1 MKREQGLRR
10 LAGLTTPLLAVGLV
24 ALLVPGQVAAQSCY
38 GGYCGSGDGVDWDAK
53 VEVTVTVSVVP
64 EDAGFVLINGEEPEH
79 GVFTALQGDTLNIEA
94 VAENGYTFV
103 RWSEWFDES
112 KSSVEAPIYNH
123 KTLVAHFAEEE
134 EEEEELSPSAPSDE
148 RTSEWIPEGTVARD
162 RRGKTLA
169 DITVDIRQPRALPSN
184 GVLVGDVYDFK
195 PDGATFDPPL
205 PLSLPYD
212 TASVPAGTDETELV
226 VALYDPEAQDWI
238 ALPSVVNRTNMVVE
252 TEVSHFSEF
261 AVMAP
266 MVDSATPLITPGF
279 SFSSLSVSPATAYA
293 GQDVMVT
300 VEASYVGANAQAKSL
315 VFVTLNGE
323 VADETEIVLSP
334 GDHVKVAL
342 TVRPPQDG
350 TYTVELNGM
359 ADTITVS
366 GSAPASAL
374 TQAVALVETDTFA
387 PLDAASPS
395 VLARW
400 RIPIY
405 IGAALLLLLLVGP
418 MVSVLRRRILRYRYD
433 L

>member
-1 MKREQGLRR
+1 MKREQVRHK
-10 LAGLTTPLLAVGLV
+10 LAGLTAPLLVVSLV
-24 ALLVPGQVAAQSCY
+24 AILVPGQVSAQSCY

-53 VEVTVTVSVVP
+53 VEVNVTVSVVP
-64 EDAGFVLINGEEPEH
+64 DDAGFVIINGEEPEH
-79 GVFTALQGDTLNIEA
+79 GVFTALQGDTLEIEA
-94 VAENGYTFV
+94 VAEDGYTFV
-103 RWSEWFDES
+103 RWSGWFDES
-112 KSSVEAPIYNH
+112 KSAVEAPIYNH
-123 KTLVAHFAEEE
+123 KTLVAHFMEEDD
-134 EEEEELSPSAPSDE
+134 EELSPSAPIDE
-148 RTSEWIPEGTVARD
+148 HSSEWIPEGTVARD
-162 RRGKTLA
+162 RNGKTLS
-169 DITVDIRQPRALPSN
+169 DITMDIRQPRALPTD

-212 TASVPAGTDETELV
+212 AATLPEGTDETELV
-226 VALYDPEAQDWI
+226 VALYDPDVQDWI
-238 ALPSVVNRTNMVVE
+238 ALPSTVNRKDMVVE

-266 MVDSATPLITPGF
+266 MVESAIPLTTPGF

-293 GQDVMVT
+293 GQDVTVT

-342 TVRPPQDG
+342 TVRPPADG
-350 TYTVELNGM
+350 AYTVELNGM
-359 ADTITVS
+359 AETITVS

-387 PLDAASPS
+387 PLDTASPS
-395 VLARW
+395 VLVRW
-400 RIPIY
+400 RIPMY

-418 MVSVLRRRILRYRYD
+418 TVSLLRRRILRYRYD